1 MTIDAIVPSDLEV
14 QPPAGGAFSAEEEQA
29 ISDPSPDSG
38 ENHEDKPG
46 RAQSSD
52 RAEKRITELTA
63 QRYKAE
69 RKAEAAEK
77 RLQEMEASKPAP
89 VVESEAAPALPDD
102 MYDDEAMRKYH
113 IDTAAYNR
121 KLAEDSGKSAYQ
133 KQQEAANQ
141 AAEQAKQQESIS
153 SYVSNAQRDGVDL
166 DKLRAAEKVLVD
178 SGIKPELGQ
187 YLLTDP
193 NGAKIAEYLHDN
205 PAEMHEILNMNATGA
220 AVKIATEIKAK
231 ALSTT
236 PKVSNAP
243 DPIEAI
249 SGGGYA
255 EKDDFSRKYPGTE
268 FI

>member
-1 MTIDAIVPSDLEV
+1 MTIDAIEPSDLEV
-14 QPPAGGAFSAEEEQA
+14 QPPIGGAVSTKEEQA
-29 ISDPSPDSG
+29 PSESSTDSG
-38 ENHEDKPG
+38 DNHEEKPDKV
-46 RAQSSD
+46 QV
-52 RAEKRITELTA
+52 RINKLTA
-63 QRYKAE
+63 QRYEAE
-69 RKAEAAEK
+69 RKADAAEK

-89 VVESEAAPALPDD
+89 VVETEAAPVLPDD

-113 IDTAAYNR
+113 VDTAAYNR
-121 KLAEDSGKSAYQ
+121 KVAEDAGKSAYQ

-141 AAEQAKQQESIS
+141 TAQQAAQQESIS
-153 SYVSNAQRDGVDL
+153 TYVSNAQRDGVDL
-166 DKLRAAEKVLVD
+166 DKLKSAEKVLLD

-187 YLLTDP
+187 YLMTDP

-205 PAEMHEILNMNATGA
+205 PVEMHEILSMNPMSA
-220 AVKIATEIKAK
+220 AVKIASEIKAK

-249 SGGGYA
+249 NGGGYV